1 VCAPLVAALRDAGH
15 AVGMALSDRNR
26 DIFAPGILA
35 ACHVLERIPW
45 PRHGSTPESAHAARA
60 AIGAANYDV
69 ALIASE
75 EPEAYELASDI
86 PQRVGFTTGW
96 AKPLKSVWVFG
107 KLTRRV
113 ARAATVHGSRA
124 HEVETVFRLGAGL
137 HAEPAPTRDPR
148 RLRPLIVSEP
158 ARRGEH
164 VVVQLGRK
172 WSAIGLDPASA
183 GAIVE
188 ALVARGARLVASD
201 RERGDAIRL
210 AASSPV
216 HFCADV
222 PTWKSAIGGARLV
235 VTPDTGAAHLAGML
249 GVPVVDC
256 FPDADAPAQIARWHP
271 WAAPYLA
278 LVAGELRGS
287 GGVARMASAVDAL

>member
-1 VCAPLVAALRDAGH
+1 MCAPLVAALRDAGH

-188 ALVARGARLVASD
+188 ALVARGARLV
-201 RERGDAIRL
+201 
-210 AASSPV
+210 
-216 HFCADV
+216 
-222 PTWKSAIGGARLV
+222 